1 MNATIAFIEQHWD
14 ALLMPL
20 SVIGV
25 TLLLGFAIRKSIFR
39 VLRQWAAGTTW
50 KFDEI
55 VIDAIRGP
63 FMIWVLMLA
72 LHLGAQTSRLPV
84 RAQGVAAQIL
94 LVLFILS
101 MTFACSR
108 LAGVF
113 VKFYA
118 RSFTSLA
125 QNLARIAIL
134 LVGAIVILNTLGISV
149 LPILTALGVGGIAIA
164 LALQD
169 TLSNLFSGF
178 YVSVAGQVRLDDY
191 IKLDS
196 GEEGY
201 ISDITWR
208 STSIR
213 SLQNNV
219 IIIPNSKLAKATI
232 TNYNL
237 PEQSMTV
244 PLAVSV
250 SYNCDPQLVENL
262 LLDEVK
268 KSVAQVPGLLAEP
281 AAFVRFAPGFG
292 PSSLDLTLYCY
303 VRKFADQFLVQH
315 EMRKRIFARF
325 RQEQIEIPFPTRT
338 VYMHEAP
345 PESQRS
351 KRIGAS

>member
-1 MNATIAFIEQHWD
+1 MNATIAFLEQHWD
-14 ALLMPL
+14 ALLVPL
-20 SVIGV
+20 TVIGF
-25 TLLLGFAIRKSIFR
+25 TLLLGFAIRNSVFR
-39 VLRQWAAGTTW
+39 LLHRWSAGTAS
-50 KFDEI
+50 KFDDL

-72 LHLGAQTSRLPV
+72 LYLGAQTSRLPV
-84 RAQGVAAQIL
+84 RAQNIAAQIL

-101 MTFACSR
+101 ITLVCSR

-113 VKFYA
+113 VKFYVG
-118 RSFTSLA
+118 SFTSLTE
-125 QNLARIAIL
+125 NLARIAIL
-134 LVGAIVILNTLGISV
+134 VVGAIVILNTLGISV

-178 YVSVAGQVRLDDY
+178 YVSLAGQVRVGDY

-219 IIIPNSKLAKATI
+219 IIIPNAKLAKATI

-237 PEQSMTV
+237 PEQSMVV
-244 PLAVSV
+244 PVAVSV

-262 LLDEVK
+262 LLDEGK
-268 KSVAQVPGLLAEP
+268 KAVGQVPGLLVEP
-281 AAFVRFAPGFG
+281 APVVRFAPGFG

-303 VRKFADQFLVQH
+303 VRKFADQSLLQH

-338 VYMHEAP
+338 VYMHDAP
-345 PESQRS
+345 ASQRS
-351 KRIGAS
+351 KRIGV

>member
-1 MNATIAFIEQHWD
+1 MNVSIAFLEQHWD

-20 SVIGV
+20 SVIGL
-25 TLLLGFAIRKSIFR
+25 TLLLGFAIRKSVFR
-39 VLRQWAAGTTW
+39 LLRQWTAGTTS
-50 KFDEI
+50 KFDDGI
-55 VIDAIRGP
+55 IDAIRGP

-84 RAQGVAAQIL
+84 RAQNSAAQIL

-101 MTFACSR
+101 ITLVCSR

-118 RSFTSLA
+118 GSFTSLA
-125 QNLARIAIL
+125 ENLAQIPVL
-134 LVGAIVILNTLGISV
+134 LVGAIIILNTLGISV
-149 LPILTALGVGGIAIA
+149 LPILTALGVGGIAVA

-178 YVSVAGQVRLDDY
+178 YVSLAGQVRIGDY

-219 IIIPNSKLAKATI
+219 IIIPNAKLAKATI

-244 PLAVSV
+244 PVAVSV

-268 KSVAQVPGLLAEP
+268 KAVGQVAGLLAEP
-281 AAFVRFAPGFG
+281 AALVRFTPGFG
-292 PSSLDLTLYCY
+292 PSSLDLTLYCS
-303 VRKFADQFLVQH
+303 VQKFADQFLVQH
-315 EMRKRIFARF
+315 EMRKRIFIRF

-338 VYMHEAP
+338 VYMHEAST
-345 PESQRS
+345 ETQRS
-351 KRIGAS
+351 RKMGAS

>member
-1 MNATIAFIEQHWD
+1 MNLTIAFVEQHWD
-14 ALLMPL
+14 ALLIPL
-20 SVIGV
+20 SVVGL
-25 TLLLGFAIRKSIFR
+25 TLLLGFAIRKSAFR
-39 VLRQWAAGTTW
+39 LLHQWADGTTS
-50 KFDEI
+50 KLDEVI
-55 VIDAIRGP
+55 IDAIRGP

-72 LHLGAQTSRLPV
+72 LHLGAQTSKLPV
-84 RAQGVAAQIL
+84 RAQNVAAQIL

-101 MTFACSR
+101 MTLVCSR

-118 RSFTSLA
+118 GSFTSLA
-125 QNLARIAIL
+125 ENLARIAIM
-134 LVGAIVILNTLGISV
+134 LVGAIIILNTLGISV

-178 YVSVAGQVRLDDY
+178 YVSLAGQVRIGDY

-219 IIIPNSKLAKATI
+219 IIIPNAKLAKATI

-244 PLAVSV
+244 PVAVSV

-268 KSVAQVPGLLAEP
+268 KAAGQVAGLLAQP
-281 AAFVRFAPGFG
+281 APFVRFTPGFG
-292 PSSLDLTLYCY
+292 PSSLDLTLYCS
-303 VRKFADQFLVQH
+303 VGKFADQFLVQH
-315 EMRKRIFARF
+315 EMRKRIFLRF
-325 RQEQIEIPFPTRT
+325 RTEQIEIPFPTRT
-338 VYMHEAP
+338 VYMHESP
-345 PESQRS
+345 PEIQRS
-351 KRIGAS
+351 RKIGAS